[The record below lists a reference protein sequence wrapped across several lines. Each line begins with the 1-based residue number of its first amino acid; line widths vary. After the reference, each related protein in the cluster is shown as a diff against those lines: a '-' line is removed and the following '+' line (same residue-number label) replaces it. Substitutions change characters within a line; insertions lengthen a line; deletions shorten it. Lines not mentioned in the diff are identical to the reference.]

1 MCSGFVS
8 LKITL
13 LMFSFFKKKSPK
25 EALTRQYK
33 QLLEEAYQL
42 SRANRKASDQK
53 TAEAEAILQQIKAL
67 GE

>member
-1 MCSGFVS
+1 
-8 LKITL
+8 
-13 LMFSFFKKKSPK
+13 MFSFFKKKSPK

-42 SRANRKASDQK
+42 SRTNRKASDQK